1 MLSLRAR
8 LNRLVTSVP
17 FSLAL
22 AASLTGAA
30 CGSSSHSG
38 SDASRDVSADRSA
51 DRRDGAASTDAVD
64 AAADVVTSDSSDA
77 NADAGAP
84 IVVATFVNVPASLAL
99 AGDTLYVTVA
109 ETAAGADGKVVSV
122 AKTATDATSDGG
134 VTTLVPDLNQ
144 PRAIAVAGTQVLWA
158 DKETA
163 FPGNTDIMTVAT
175 AGGAPTEIAS
185 AVTTMT
191 RLSIAGST
199 LYTLTSDSEAISTVS
214 LTATDGGAPTPVY
227 PGHPPDA
234 TVNPDTDGTSVFF
247 FTNGTTNL
255 DLFEVPVVG
264 GTVTDLAMNATSGSV
279 DFDFLVDDASSIYW
293 SDSGTGTVFSLART
307 AGATPVPLATFQ
319 AGSDPV
325 QIVPDGTNL
334 YLLSSQKLMRLPKA
348 GGTPV
353 VLASVSGS
361 GSDTFVASL
370 GNAIALAVD
379 DTYVYWLYEGHG
391 QILKIAK

>member
-1 MLSLRAR
+1 MLRLRPR
-8 LNRLVTSVP
+8 FRRLVTSVP
-17 FSLAL
+17 VLIAL

-38 SDASRDVSADRSA
+38 ADASRDGSTDRPEDRGEVSASKD
-51 DRRDGAASTDAVD
+51 AAS
-64 AAADVVTSDSSDA
+64 DVVTSDSGDA

-84 IVVATFVNVPASLAL
+84 IVVATFANVPASLAL

-109 ETAAGADGKVVSV
+109 ETATGADGKVVAV
-122 AKTATDATSDGG
+122 AKTATNATPDGG
-134 VTTLVPDLNQ
+134 VTTLVPGLNQ
-144 PRAIAVAGTQVLWA
+144 PRAIAAAGTQVLWA

-163 FPGNTDIMTVAT
+163 FPGNADVMTVAT
-175 AGGAPTEIAS
+175 AGGPAQEIAS
-185 AVTTMT
+185 AATTMT
-191 RLSIAGST
+191 RLAIAGST
-199 LYTLTSDSEAISTVS
+199 LYTLTSDSEVISAVS

-227 PGHPPDA
+227 PGNPPHA

-255 DLFEVPVVG
+255 DLFQAPVG
-264 GTVTDLAMNATSGSV
+264 GGTATDLAMNATSGSV
-279 DFDFLVDDASSIYW
+279 DFDFLVDDASSVYW
-293 SDSGTGTVFSLART
+293 SDAGTGTVFSLART
-307 AGATPVPLATFQ
+307 AGAKPVPLATFQ
-319 AGSDPV
+319 TGSAPV

-348 GGTPV
+348 GGTTV
-353 VLASVSGS
+353 VLASVAGS

-370 GNAIALAVD
+370 GNAVALAVD